1 MDAAYNLAR
10 WLTRNDHDAQD
21 VVQEAY
27 LRAFRFWEGYH
38 GGDAR
43 AWLLAIVR
51 NTCFTWMQQN
61 RAPGAMTT
69 FDEEVHSEESE
80 AATPETLLLQ
90 SADQALVRQA
100 LEELPAHFRE
110 VLVLR
115 ELEGLSYKE
124 IADVA
129 GIPLGTVMSSMSRAR
144 NRLREALAS
153 SLAKE
158 RLRELPENAKTHER
172 FSGRPARSGQECG
185 DQRPPAGMPRVP
197 GDLPEP
203 AGVAVCGSRRRTL
216 FQSAGRA
223 AEASSPGGAQ
233 GQQGGNRSPCDGV
246 ALARHRG
253 CCRSGGRSG
262 CDTGA
267 CAARPFRGATPGPG
281 NRLQPRALVD
291 GGSSDR
297 CALFGSAHREALVQ
311 RQARFLTRGERP
323 GERRV
328 HPGWRAPGLSDEQ
341 AGRGVG
347 LPAPPTRH
355 QPLHLAGR
363 TQRECRTEDAGAPGL
378 HGDSLDQVRGDLLG
392 RLGLE

>member
-1 MDAAYNLAR
+1 MIPAGIKAPRDRSMFGRKNVAGRPDTSPGLGYENDRATRFGRVEGGPLQGPDKQARFEQAVLPHLDAAYNLAR

-69 FDEEVHSEESE
+69 FDEEVHSEESD

-100 LEELPAHFRE
+100 LEELPVHFRE

-129 GIPLGTVMSSMSRAR
+129 GIPLGTVMSSLARAR
-144 NRLREALAS
+144 KRLRESLAS

-158 RLRELPENAKTHER
+158 R
-172 FSGRPARSGQECG
+172 
-185 DQRPPAGMPRVP
+185 
-197 GDLPEP
+197 
-203 AGVAVCGSRRRTL
+203 
-216 FQSAGRA
+216 
-223 AEASSPGGAQ
+223 
-233 GQQGGNRSPCDGV
+233 
-246 ALARHRG
+246 
-253 CCRSGGRSG
+253 
-262 CDTGA
+262 
-267 CAARPFRGATPGPG
+267 
-281 NRLQPRALVD
+281 
-291 GGSSDR
+291 
-297 CALFGSAHREALVQ
+297 
-311 RQARFLTRGERP
+311 
-323 GERRV
+323 
-328 HPGWRAPGLSDEQ
+328 
-341 AGRGVG
+341 
-347 LPAPPTRH
+347 
-355 QPLHLAGR
+355 
-363 TQRECRTEDAGAPGL
+363 
-378 HGDSLDQVRGDLLG
+378 
-392 RLGLE
+392 

>member
-1 MDAAYNLAR
+1 MEEREKLVRFEQLVLPHMDAAYNLAR

-69 FDEEVHSEESE
+69 FDEEVHSEESD

-129 GIPLGTVMSSMSRAR
+129 GIPLGTVMSSLARAR
-144 NRLREALAS
+144 KRLRESLVS

-158 RLRELPENAKTHER
+158 R
-172 FSGRPARSGQECG
+172 
-185 DQRPPAGMPRVP
+185 
-197 GDLPEP
+197 
-203 AGVAVCGSRRRTL
+203 
-216 FQSAGRA
+216 
-223 AEASSPGGAQ
+223 
-233 GQQGGNRSPCDGV
+233 
-246 ALARHRG
+246 
-253 CCRSGGRSG
+253 
-262 CDTGA
+262 
-267 CAARPFRGATPGPG
+267 
-281 NRLQPRALVD
+281 
-291 GGSSDR
+291 
-297 CALFGSAHREALVQ
+297 
-311 RQARFLTRGERP
+311 
-323 GERRV
+323 
-328 HPGWRAPGLSDEQ
+328 
-341 AGRGVG
+341 
-347 LPAPPTRH
+347 
-355 QPLHLAGR
+355 
-363 TQRECRTEDAGAPGL
+363 
-378 HGDSLDQVRGDLLG
+378 
-392 RLGLE
+392 